1 MTLKPE
7 FFREICLVLGAILF
21 GVVLNMLLL
30 HQIKQ
35 SVISD
40 FEGIEFYVPA
50 DSDFNSTLY
59 YSFSSKFLH
68 DNKLQSKNDNTKA
81 LKFNFPKTD
90 ALPTN
95 FRLDFGNDSL
105 ANLTTIDSM
114 AIIYKSH
121 TTMLN
126 QEELFG
132 HIILN
137 SAAIHI
143 DKNERSLSFNSLV
156 TGPFDPHIIFD
167 PLIKIVLDH
176 HPLKWMVLIGPFLV
190 LIVISLKR
198 RLTFSEIKIVDILCI
213 VFIIC
218 IPLKIAW
225 TTFIALLICAYTI
238 FLGIREKKFD
248 FKNPDALLLLAF
260 FLVLVIFGRPTSL
273 KVIDHQ
279 LALIIFY
286 FVIASARFNW
296 QLISRFYIYFILL
309 LNSAL
314 VTSGI
319 LFLISF
325 KEVFGLG
332 VSEYFLKI
340 KTFSGNIREWLYY
353 DHAVFLTF
361 FGLVGLLFIKELV
374 GFKKESK
381 GLVVCYHILLLST
394 IVLVGARI
402 SLFIYLVFI
411 ANIIIETKPKS
422 RILANTGLFLAALT
436 LLFSF
441 ISSIDQVRS
450 GLWSV
455 SWEAIKE
462 KPLLGYGLGSSDQ
475 VIHQE
480 DIMQMAQ
487 TQVPILLNHSH
498 NQFLTFVL
506 EIGFIG
512 TIILVLF
519 IIIYF
524 KQGKRYK
531 NMTMVLF
538 IFGLCYVFLTESILQ
553 TSKPLFVLCFLFA
566 IITRMPKIG
575 ISNELDYKA

>member
-1 MTLKPE
+1 MIVKPE
-7 FFREICLVLGAILF
+7 LFRDISLVLGSILV
-21 GVVLNMLLL
+21 GILLNMLVLY
-30 HQIKQ
+30 QIKQ
-35 SVISD
+35 SVVSD

-50 DSDFNSTLY
+50 DSNFNSTLY
-59 YSFSSKFLH
+59 YSFSSKFSH
-68 DNKLQSKNDNTKA
+68 DNKLQSINNNSKA
-81 LKFNFPKTD
+81 LRFNFPKTD

-114 AIIYKSH
+114 AIIYKDH
-121 TTMLN
+121 TTVLN

-137 SAAIHI
+137 SGAIHI
-143 DKNERSLSFNSLV
+143 DKNERRLSFNSLD
-156 TGPFDPHIIFD
+156 TGPFDPYLIFD
-167 PLIKIVLDH
+167 PLVKIVLDH
-176 HPLKWMVLIGPFLV
+176 HPLKGMVLIGPFLV
-190 LIVISLKR
+190 LLVIILKQR
-198 RLTFSEIKIVDILCI
+198 SAFSKLKLLDILCF
-213 VFIIC
+213 VFILC

-238 FLGIREKKFD
+238 VLGVRDKKFD
-248 FKNPDALLLLAF
+248 FKNPDALILVAF
-260 FLVLVIFGRPTSL
+260 FLVLLIFGRPSSI

-286 FVIASARFNW
+286 VVIASARFNW
-296 QLISRFYIYFILL
+296 QLVSRFYIYFIVV

-381 GLVVCYHILLLST
+381 GLVLCYHILLLST

-402 SLFIYLVFI
+402 SLFIYLAFI
-411 ANIIIETKPKS
+411 VNISIEPKPKS
-422 RILANTGLFLAALT
+422 RILANTGVFLAVLV

-441 ISSIDQVRS
+441 ISSIDQIRS
-450 GLWSV
+450 GLWAV

-480 DIMQMAQ
+480 DIMQIAQ

-498 NQFLTFVL
+498 NQFLTFLL
-506 EIGFIG
+506 EVGFIG
-512 TIILVLF
+512 TLLLVLF
-519 IIIYF
+519 IMIYL

-531 NMTMVLF
+531 GITMVLF

-566 IITRMPKIG
+566 IITRMPKTKIL
-575 ISNELDYKA
+575 NELDTQA